1 MTKTERITRN
11 EAIVRLA
18 KRDVPVLKIAEAY
31 GLSHQMVYNIINR
44 AKDEEL
50 ARREMAK
57 ARKEATKNWIVR
69 TIQNNKRTH
78 VRLADVVRGIC
89 AQILRLYEGE
99 DAIEMIDHLEK
110 VVSDVYAFDYCR
122 NSAVVVNYCEA
133 QKDFARK
140 EVQGNEDCRKN
151 NL

>member
-1 MTKTERITRN
+1 MTKTERKSRN

-89 AQILRLYEGE
+89 TQILRLYEGD
-99 DAIEMIDHLEK
+99 DAVEMIDYLEK
-110 VVSDVYAFDYCR
+110 TVSDIYAFDYCR
-122 NSAVVVNYCEA
+122 NSAIVINYCEA

-140 EVQGNEDCRKN
+140 EV
-151 NL
+151 

>member
-1 MTKTERITRN
+1 MTKQERKTRN

-18 KRDVPVLKIAEAY
+18 KREVPVIKIAEAF

-44 AKDEEL
+44 AKDEET

-57 ARKEATKNWIVR
+57 ARKDATKNWIER
-69 TIQNNKRTH
+69 TIQNNRRTH

-89 AQILRLYEGE
+89 TQILRLYEGD
-99 DAIEMIDHLEK
+99 DAIEMIDYLEK
-110 VVSDVYAFDYCR
+110 VVSDIYAYDYCR
-122 NSAVVVNYCEA
+122 NSAIVVNYCEA

-140 EVQGNEDCRKN
+140 EI
-151 NL
+151 

>member
-44 AKDEEL
+44 AKDEEA

-57 ARKEATKNWIVR
+57 ARKEATKSWIVR
-69 TIQNNKRTH
+69 TIQQNKRTH

-89 AQILRLYEGE
+89 TQILRLYEDE

-110 VVSDVYAFDYCR
+110 VVSDIYAYDYCR
-122 NSAVVVNYCEA
+122 NSAIVMNYCEA

-140 EVQGNEDCRKN
+140 EI
-151 NL
+151 

>member
-11 EAIVRLA
+11 EVIVRLA

-89 AQILRLYEGE
+89 TQILRLYEGE

-110 VVSDVYAFDYCR
+110 TVSDIYAFDYCR
-122 NSAVVVNYCEA
+122 NSAIVINYCEA

-140 EVQGNEDCRKN
+140 EV
-151 NL
+151 

>member
-44 AKDEEL
+44 AKDEEF
-50 ARREMAK
+50 ARRELAK

-69 TIQNNKRTH
+69 TIQQNKRTH

-89 AQILRLYEGE
+89 AQILRLYEGG
-99 DAIEMIDHLEK
+99 DAIEMIDYLEK
-110 VVSDVYAFDYCR
+110 VVSDIYAFDYCR
-122 NSAVVVNYCEA
+122 NSAVVINYCEA

-140 EVQGNEDCRKN
+140 EV
-151 NL
+151 

>member
-18 KRDVPVLKIAEAY
+18 KRDIPVLKIAEAY

-89 AQILRLYEGE
+89 TQILRLYEGE

-110 VVSDVYAFDYCR
+110 TVSDVYAFDYCR
-122 NSAVVVNYCEA
+122 NSAIVINYCEA

-140 EVQGNEDCRKN
+140 EV
-151 NL
+151 

>member
-11 EAIVRLA
+11 AAIVRLA
-18 KRDVPVLKIAEAY
+18 KRDVPVSKIAEAFN
-31 GLSHQMVYNIINR
+31 LSHQMVYNIINR
-44 AKDEEL
+44 AKDEEA

-57 ARKEATKNWIVR
+57 ARKDATKNWIVR

-110 VVSDVYAFDYCR
+110 TVSDIYAFDYCR
-122 NSAVVVNYCEA
+122 NSAIVLNYCEA

-140 EVQGNEDCRKN
+140 EI
-151 NL
+151 

>member
-11 EAIVRLA
+11 AAIVRLA
-18 KRDVPVLKIAEAY
+18 KIDVPVLKIAEAY

-89 AQILRLYEGE
+89 TQILRLYEGD
-99 DAIEMIDHLEK
+99 DAVEMIDYLEK
-110 VVSDVYAFDYCR
+110 TVSDIYAFDYCR
-122 NSAVVVNYCEA
+122 NSAIVINYCEA

-140 EVQGNEDCRKN
+140 EV
-151 NL
+151 

>member
-1 MTKTERITRN
+1 MTKTERTARN
-11 EAIVRLA
+11 AAIVRLA
-18 KRDVPVLKIAEAY
+18 KRDIPVSKIAEAFN
-31 GLSHQMVYNIINR
+31 LSHQMVYNIINR

-50 ARREMAK
+50 ARREIAK
-57 ARKEATKNWIVR
+57 ARKEATKNWIER

-89 AQILRLYEGE
+89 TQILRLYEGE

-110 VVSDVYAFDYCR
+110 TVSDIYAFDYCR
-122 NSAVVVNYCEA
+122 NSAIVLNYCEA

-140 EVQGNEDCRKN
+140 EV
-151 NL
+151 

>member
-1 MTKTERITRN
+1 MTKEERATRN
-11 EAIVRLA
+11 KAIVRLA
-18 KRDVPVLKIAEAY
+18 KREVPVIKIAEAY
-31 GLSHQMVYNIINR
+31 GLSHQMIYNIINR

-69 TIQNNKRTH
+69 TIQQNKRTH

-89 AQILRLYEGE
+89 AQILRLYEGD
-99 DAIEMIDHLEK
+99 DAIEMIDYLEK
-110 VVSDVYAFDYCR
+110 TVSDIYAFDYCR
-122 NSAVVVNYCEA
+122 NSAIVINYCEA

-140 EVQGNEDCRKN
+140 EV
-151 NL
+151 

>member
-1 MTKTERITRN
+1 MTKTERKSRN

-18 KRDVPVLKIAEAY
+18 KRDIPVLKIAEAFN
-31 GLSHQMVYNIINR
+31 LSHQMVYNIINR
-44 AKDEEL
+44 AKDEEA

-78 VRLADVVRGIC
+78 VRLADVVRGVC
-89 AQILRLYEGE
+89 TQILRLYEGE
-99 DAIEMIDHLEK
+99 DAIEMIDYLEK
-110 VVSDVYAFDYCR
+110 TVSDVYAFDYCR

-140 EVQGNEDCRKN
+140 EV
-151 NL
+151 

>member
-1 MTKTERITRN
+1 MTKTERTTRN
-11 EAIVRLA
+11 AAIVRLA
-18 KRDVPVLKIAEAY
+18 KRDVPVSKIAEAF
-31 GLSHQMVYNIINR
+31 GLSHQMVYNIINK

-69 TIQNNKRTH
+69 TIQNNKRAH

-89 AQILRLYEGE
+89 TQILRLYEGE
-99 DAIEMIDHLEK
+99 DAIEMIDYLEK
-110 VVSDVYAFDYCR
+110 VVSDIYAFDYCR
-122 NSAVVVNYCEA
+122 NSAIVINYCEA

-140 EVQGNEDCRKN
+140 EV
-151 NL
+151 

>member
-1 MTKTERITRN
+1 MTKKERSARN
-11 EAIVRLA
+11 KVIVRLA
-18 KRDVPVLKIAEAY
+18 KRDIPVSKIAEAFN
-31 GLSHQMVYNIINR
+31 LSHQMIYNIINR
-44 AKDEEL
+44 AKDEEA

-110 VVSDVYAFDYCR
+110 TVSDVYAFDYCR
-122 NSAVVVNYCEA
+122 NSAIVINYCEA

-140 EVQGNEDCRKN
+140 EV
-151 NL
+151 

>member
-1 MTKTERITRN
+1 MTKTERTTRN

-31 GLSHQMVYNIINR
+31 GLSHQMVYKIINS
-44 AKDEEL
+44 AKDEEI

-57 ARKEATKNWIVR
+57 ARKEATKNWIVH
-69 TIQNNKRTH
+69 TIQQNKRTH

-89 AQILRLYEGE
+89 TQILRLYEGE
-99 DAIEMIDHLEK
+99 DAIEMIDCLEK
-110 VVSDVYAFDYCR
+110 TVSDVYAFDYCR
-122 NSAVVVNYCEA
+122 NSAIVINYCEA

-140 EVQGNEDCRKN
+140 EV
-151 NL
+151 

>member
-11 EAIVRLA
+11 AAIVRLA

-69 TIQNNKRTH
+69 TIQKNKRTH

-89 AQILRLYEGE
+89 TQILRLYEGD
-99 DAIEMIDHLEK
+99 DAVEMIDYLEK
-110 VVSDVYAFDYCR
+110 TVSDIYAFDYCR
-122 NSAVVVNYCEA
+122 NSAIVINYCEA

-140 EVQGNEDCRKN
+140 EV
-151 NL
+151 

>member
-1 MTKTERITRN
+1 MTKEERATRN

-44 AKDEEL
+44 AKDEEA

-69 TIQNNKRTH
+69 TIQNNKRMH
-78 VRLADVVRGIC
+78 IRLADVVRGIC
-89 AQILRLYEGE
+89 TQILRLYEGD
-99 DAIEMIDHLEK
+99 DAIEMIDYLEN
-110 VVSDVYAFDYCR
+110 VVSHVYAFDYCR
-122 NSAVVVNYCEA
+122 NSAIVINYCEA

-140 EVQGNEDCRKN
+140 EV
-151 NL
+151 

>member
-1 MTKTERITRN
+1 MTKTERTTRN

-50 ARREMAK
+50 ARRELAR

-89 AQILRLYEGE
+89 TQILRLYEGE
-99 DAIEMIDHLEK
+99 DAIEMIDYLEK
-110 VVSDVYAFDYCR
+110 IVSDIYAFDYCR
-122 NSAVVVNYCEA
+122 NSAIVINYCEA

-140 EVQGNEDCRKN
+140 EV
-151 NL
+151 

>member
-1 MTKTERITRN
+1 MTKKERSARN
-11 EAIVRLA
+11 RVIVRLA
-18 KRDVPVLKIAEAY
+18 KRDIPVSKIAEAFN
-31 GLSHQMVYNIINR
+31 LSHQMIYNIINR
-44 AKDEEL
+44 AKDEEA

-110 VVSDVYAFDYCR
+110 TVSDVYAFDYCR
-122 NSAVVVNYCEA
+122 NSAIVVNYCEA
-133 QKDFARK
+133 QKDFTRK
-140 EVQGNEDCRKN
+140 EV
-151 NL
+151 

>member
-1 MTKTERITRN
+1 MTKTERTTRN
-11 EAIVRLA
+11 AAIVRLA
-18 KRDVPVLKIAEAY
+18 KRDIPVLKIAEAF

-50 ARREMAK
+50 ARREIAK
-57 ARKEATKNWIVR
+57 ARKDATKNWIER

-110 VVSDVYAFDYCR
+110 TVSDIYAYDYCR
-122 NSAVVVNYCEA
+122 NSAIVLNYCEA

-140 EVQGNEDCRKN
+140 EI
-151 NL
+151 

>member
-18 KRDVPVLKIAEAY
+18 KRDVPVVKIAEAFN
-31 GLSHQMVYNIINR
+31 LSHQMIYNIINR
-44 AKDEEL
+44 AKDEEA

-89 AQILRLYEGE
+89 TQILRLYEGE

-110 VVSDVYAFDYCR
+110 VVSDIYAFDYCR
-122 NSAVVVNYCEA
+122 NSAIVINYCEA
-133 QKDFARK
+133 QKYFARK
-140 EVQGNEDCRKN
+140 EV
-151 NL
+151 

>member
-1 MTKTERITRN
+1 MTKTERKSRN
-11 EAIVRLA
+11 EAIFRLA

-50 ARREMAK
+50 TRREMAK
-57 ARKEATKNWIVR
+57 ARKDATKNWIVR
-69 TIQNNKRTH
+69 TIQQNKRTH

-89 AQILRLYEGE
+89 TQILRLYEGE
-99 DAIEMIDHLEK
+99 DAIEMIDYLEN
-110 VVSDVYAFDYCR
+110 VVSNVYVFDYCQ
-122 NSAVVVNYCEA
+122 NSTTVVNYCEA

-140 EVQGNEDCRKN
+140 GV
-151 NL
+151 

>member
-1 MTKTERITRN
+1 MTKEERATRN
-11 EAIVRLA
+11 AAIVRLA

-69 TIQNNKRTH
+69 TIQQNKRTH

-99 DAIEMIDHLEK
+99 DAIEMIDYLEK
-110 VVSDVYAFDYCR
+110 VVSDIYAFDYCR
-122 NSAVVVNYCEA
+122 NSAVVINYCEA

-140 EVQGNEDCRKN
+140 GV
-151 NL
+151 

>member
-44 AKDEEL
+44 AKDEEI

-57 ARKEATKNWIVR
+57 ARKEATKNWIVH
-69 TIQNNKRTH
+69 TIQQNKRTH

-89 AQILRLYEGE
+89 TQILRLYEGE

-110 VVSDVYAFDYCR
+110 TVSDIYAFDYCR
-122 NSAVVVNYCEA
+122 NSAIVINYCEA

-140 EVQGNEDCRKN
+140 EV
-151 NL
+151 

>member
-1 MTKTERITRN
+1 MTKAERITRN

-18 KRDVPVLKIAEAY
+18 KRDIPVLKIAEAY

-50 ARREMAK
+50 ARREMTK

-69 TIQNNKRTH
+69 TIQQNKRTH

-99 DAIEMIDHLEK
+99 NAIEMIDYLEK
-110 VVSDVYAFDYCR
+110 TVSDVYAYDYCR
-122 NSAVVVNYCEA
+122 NSAVVINYCEA

-140 EVQGNEDCRKN
+140 EV
-151 NL
+151 

>member
-1 MTKTERITRN
+1 MTKTERKSRN

-18 KRDVPVLKIAEAY
+18 KRDVPVSKIAEAFN
-31 GLSHQMVYNIINR
+31 LSHQMVYNIINR
-44 AKDEEL
+44 AKDEEV

-69 TIQNNKRTH
+69 TIQQNKRTH
-78 VRLADVVRGIC
+78 VRISDVVRGIC

-99 DAIEMIDHLEK
+99 DAIEMIDYLEK
-110 VVSDVYAFDYCR
+110 TVSDVYAYDYCR
-122 NSAVVVNYCEA
+122 NSAVVINYCEA

-140 EVQGNEDCRKN
+140 EV
-151 NL
+151 

>member
-1 MTKTERITRN
+1 MTKTERKSRN

-18 KRDVPVLKIAEAY
+18 KRDIPVSKIAEAY

-44 AKDEEL
+44 AKDEEI

-57 ARKEATKNWIVR
+57 ARKEATKNWIVH
-69 TIQNNKRTH
+69 TIQQNKRTH

-89 AQILRLYEGE
+89 TQILRLYEGE
-99 DAIEMIDHLEK
+99 DAIEMIDYLEK
-110 VVSDVYAFDYCR
+110 TVSDVYAFDYCR
-122 NSAVVVNYCEA
+122 NSAIVINYCEA

-140 EVQGNEDCRKN
+140 EV
-151 NL
+151 

>member
-1 MTKTERITRN
+1 MTKTERKSRN

-18 KRDVPVLKIAEAY
+18 KRDIPVLKIAEAFN
-31 GLSHQMVYNIINR
+31 LSHQMVYNIINR

-89 AQILRLYEGE
+89 TQILRLY
-99 DAIEMIDHLEK
+99 
-110 VVSDVYAFDYCR
+110 
-122 NSAVVVNYCEA
+122 
-133 QKDFARK
+133 
-140 EVQGNEDCRKN
+140 
-151 NL
+151 

>member
-1 MTKTERITRN
+1 MTKTERTTRN

-44 AKDEEL
+44 AKDEEI

-140 EVQGNEDCRKN
+140 EV
-151 NL
+151 

>member
-89 AQILRLYEGE
+89 TQILRLYEGD
-99 DAIEMIDHLEK
+99 DAVEMIDYLEK
-110 VVSDVYAFDYCR
+110 TVSDIYAFDYCR
-122 NSAVVVNYCEA
+122 NSAIVINYCEA

-140 EVQGNEDCRKN
+140 EV
-151 NL
+151 

>member
-1 MTKTERITRN
+1 MTKEERITRN

-18 KRDVPVLKIAEAY
+18 KRDIPVLKIAEAY

-89 AQILRLYEGE
+89 TQILRLYEGE

-140 EVQGNEDCRKN
+140 EV
-151 NL
+151 

>member
-18 KRDVPVLKIAEAY
+18 KRDIPVSKIAEAFN
-31 GLSHQMVYNIINR
+31 LSHQMVYTIINR
-44 AKDEEL
+44 AKDEEA
-50 ARREMAK
+50 ARREMAR

-78 VRLADVVRGIC
+78 IRIVDVVRGIC

-99 DAIEMIDHLEK
+99 DAIEMIDYLEK
-110 VVSDVYAFDYCR
+110 TVSDVYAYDYCR

-140 EVQGNEDCRKN
+140 EV
-151 NL
+151 